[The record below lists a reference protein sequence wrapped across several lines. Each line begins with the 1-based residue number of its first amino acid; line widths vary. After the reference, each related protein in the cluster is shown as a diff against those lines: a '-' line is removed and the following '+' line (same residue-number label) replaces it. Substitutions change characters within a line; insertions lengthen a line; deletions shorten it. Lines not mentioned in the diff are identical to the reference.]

1 MKRTCLKVALLA
13 AALAACSA
21 DSTDRGS
28 DAGDGVGDHEEV
40 VSFDAVPNPAIVVA
54 VGGDGAMSIIDP
66 GTLGVVDTVAVE
78 AGMHPHHLG
87 VAADRTRVLITAT
100 SADLSL
106 GHGSVHGGAHGAASS
121 TRVYLLDVAQQRLQN
136 IITVDATAHNA
147 AFTPDGST
155 IVLGMMEHGMVV
167 GYDATT
173 FDEEFS
179 VSGFNL
185 PLEVTPTPLGALLVA
200 ESGGSSIAELDLATR
215 AVTTRFDVGAV
226 PVAAWASG
234 GEDYFV
240 SVEEGMQ
247 VRHLVESTTDIA
259 LDTHVLEPQGMPGQA
274 ILNPDATELWVAVED
289 RGVVIVFDA
298 ITHEQL
304 AEIEAG
310 SSPHGIAFEP
320 NGERAFVTDQGG
332 SDVLVISTA
341 SRSVSSRIAVGS
353 KPNGIVWLAR
363 D

>member
-1 MKRTCLKVALLA
+1 MKRIPLVIGGILA
-13 AALAACSA
+13 MLTACDSDSAATSEHEGDA
-21 DSTDRGS
+21 TD
-28 DAGDGVGDHEEV
+28 DAGSQSVTIPDPALVVANGGDATVSILDPSTLEV
-40 VSFDAVPNPAIVVA
+40 V
-54 VGGDGAMSIIDP
+54 
-66 GTLGVVDTVAVE
+66 GTLAVDSSL
-78 AGMHPHHLG
+78 HPHHLG
-87 VAADRTRVLITAT
+87 LSPDRSSVLITAT

-106 GHGSVHGGAHGAASS
+106 GHGGEHAGGHVGAAS
-121 TRVYLLDVAQQRLQN
+121 TQVYSLDAAQGTLRSV
-136 IITVDATAHNA
+136 IRVDATAHNA
-147 AFTPDGST
+147 AFTSDGST

-215 AVTTRFDVGAV
+215 EVTTRFDVGAV

-247 VRHLVESTTDIA
+247 VRHLVESTTDIE
-259 LDTHVLEPQGMPGQA
+259 LDTHVLETQGMPGQA

-298 ITHEQL
+298 TTHEQL

-310 SSPHGIAFEP
+310 ASPHGIAFEP

-341 SRSVSSRIAVGS
+341 SRSISSRIAVGS